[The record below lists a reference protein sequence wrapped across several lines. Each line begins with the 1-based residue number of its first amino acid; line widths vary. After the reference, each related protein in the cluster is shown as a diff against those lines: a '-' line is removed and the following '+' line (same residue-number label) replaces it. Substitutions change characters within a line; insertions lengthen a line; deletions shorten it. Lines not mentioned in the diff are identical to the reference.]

1 MKKFCSFLSHWKSF
15 LHNYYQG
22 VIVVMKYP
30 FVGQDGLKDCGVC
43 SLLMIMKYYGG
54 RASKE
59 YLRELT
65 NTTKD
70 GVNSYSLLEAAN
82 KLNFST
88 KGVKGSFSDLDD
100 NDLPCIAHVV
110 LDNSYQ
116 HFVVIYRIDRK
127 KKQLII
133 ADPAT
138 SIKKMAFSE
147 FEAISSGNF
156 LLFYPEK
163 KIPILDNSSHIKSI
177 LKLFLF
183 KNYLS
188 LINLILLSF
197 VFTMF
202 GIVLSFQFQLLIDFV
217 ISNSSHYN
225 LFIFALIFG
234 ILIFMK
240 EWIGLWKNLLLQYLN
255 HLLSDSLIM
264 DIYHHLLSLP
274 YLYYKNRTTGEIV
287 SRIQDLENVKEF
299 IGKIFITCF
308 VDSFLVIFSFMVL
321 INLSSKLT
329 FILTVAVIIMILLI
343 ILVWK
348 IIYPYLKKIR
358 EKNAIVNS
366 YLVESITGIETI
378 RSFGLEN
385 YTFNKFSKKYRNYNN
400 FNYRTS
406 KLYLYLQ
413 FIRNFIVQ
421 ITVFIILVV
430 GGYLVI
436 KNRLAVS
443 TLITYYALV
452 FNFLDPIQNLLD
464 IGFSWKEAKISF
476 GRIEELYQIQEMNC
490 ESTGLSKDK
499 INGDIK
505 IESLN
510 YKYSPKRK
518 ILSDID
524 FHINPKDRVLIYG
537 KSGEGKS
544 TLAKIISQVLK
555 ADSGNVYLDNYPL
568 SEYNSST
575 FSKQICYLSQNE
587 FLFNDSLYNN
597 IYLDSQRDYKDFLD
611 ICSICMVDE
620 IIDNHPLRYQM
631 LLEENGFNIS
641 GGERQRVILARAIL
655 KNADVYIFDES
666 LNEIDVDRE
675 RIILNNLFNRYPD
688 KTFIVISHRYHNN
701 NLFNRKFEIKGGKCY
716 DVS

>member
-1 MKKFCSFLSHWKSF
+1 
-15 LHNYYQG
+15 
-22 VIVVMKYP
+22 MKYP

-70 GVNSYSLLEAAN
+70 GVNSYSLLEAAK

-100 NDLPCIAHVV
+100 NDLPCIAHVT
-110 LDNSYQ
+110 LNDSYQ
-116 HFVVIYRIDRK
+116 HFLVIYRIDRK
-127 KKQLII
+127 KKQLVI

-138 SIKKMAFSE
+138 SIKKMSFSE
-147 FEAISSGNF
+147 FEKISSGNF

-163 KIPILDNSSHIKSI
+163 KIPVLDNSSHIISI
-177 LKLFLF
+177 LKLFVL
-183 KNYLS
+183 KNYLC
-188 LINLILLSF
+188 LINLIILSIILII
-197 VFTMF
+197 F
-202 GIVLSFQFQLLIDFV
+202 GIFLSFQFQILIDFV
-217 ISNSSHYN
+217 ITNSSHYN
-225 LFIFALIFG
+225 LVIFFIIFG

-240 EWIGLWKNLLLQYLN
+240 EWIGLCKNLLLQYLN

-308 VDSFLVIFSFMVL
+308 VDTFLVIFSFIVL
-321 INLSSKLT
+321 MNLSSKLT
-329 FILTVAVIIMILLI
+329 FILTIAVIIIVLLVV
-343 ILVWK
+343 LVWK

-358 EKNAIVNS
+358 EKNAMVNS

-378 RSFGLEN
+378 RGFGLED
-385 YTFNKFSKKYRNYNN
+385 YTFNKFSKKYRDYNN
-400 FNYRTS
+400 YNYRTS
-406 KLYLYLQ
+406 KLFLYLQ
-413 FIRNFIVQ
+413 SIRNFIVQ
-421 ITVFIILVV
+421 ISVFLILVI

-436 KNRLAVS
+436 NNELAVG
-443 TLITYYALV
+443 TLISYYALV
-452 FNFLDPIQNLLD
+452 SNFLDPIQNLLD

-476 GRIEELYQIQEMNC
+476 GRIEELYQIKEIGNTR
-490 ESTGLSKDK
+490 TGLLQDK

-505 IESLN
+505 VESLS
-510 YKYSPKRK
+510 YSYSPKRK
-518 ILSDID
+518 ILSDIN

-544 TLAKIISQVLK
+544 TLAKIISNILK
-555 ADSGNVYLDNYPL
+555 VDNGKIYLDNYLL
-568 SEYNSST
+568 SEYDNSI
-575 FSKQICYLSQNE
+575 FSKQVCYLSQNE

-597 IYLDSQRDYKDFLD
+597 IYLDSQKDYKDFLD
-611 ICSICMVDE
+611 ICSMCMVDE
-620 IIDNHPLRYQM
+620 IVDKHPLRYNM

-641 GGERQRVILARAIL
+641 GGERQRIILARAIL
-655 KNADVYIFDES
+655 KNADVYVFDES

-701 NLFNRKFEIKGGKCY
+701 NLFNRKFEIKGGRCY